1 MGSAGTLALPAEK
14 QKMNRTVKLS
24 KRLQAAASLVRQGA
38 YIADVGTDHAYLPIA
53 LCLEGRVRGGVA
65 SDINEGPILR
75 AKEHIYQYG
84 LNKKIDTVLTDGLDE
99 IEPYSPDDIL
109 ILGMGGELISDII
122 SRAEFTKNKNIRLI
136 LQPMTHPE
144 AVRRFLLG
152 NGYAIIEELLVEE
165 EKIYQIICAEY
176 TGNADI
182 SHEYSEA
189 DLLLGRKNI
198 ERGGE
203 LLKKTVERFIAVFS
217 ERLRGK
223 KTARADTSEE
233 ERVLAQL
240 EELK

>member
-144 AVRRFLLG
+144 AVRRLLLG

-182 SHEYSEA
+182 LHEYSEA
-189 DLLLGRKNI
+189 ELLLGRKNI